1 MHPRVKAKW
10 KQGNTAGEEELTG
23 RLKFKA
29 SNQRPLVILV
39 NVIGT
44 EGKATG
50 GEEDEDGKG
59 NPKGIS

>member
-1 MHPRVKAKW
+1 METGKHCR
-10 KQGNTAGEEELTG
+10 GEEEELTG
-23 RLKFKA
+23 HLKFKA

-50 GEEDEDGKG
+50 GEEERDGKG
-59 NPKGIS
+59 NPNAIS